1 LFSAVS
7 ETYKSLSAKWT
18 DLLPLSLKHL
28 NLYIDLE
35 YLADLSRFFGFDIRL
50 FAPPIFINFRE
61 TPPFG
66 LSKGGVDHF
75 GDSILCS
82 LNSSE
87 KKIIQ
92 TLNLSAF

>member
-1 LFSAVS
+1 M
-7 ETYKSLSAKWT
+7 

-66 LSKGGVDHF
+66 LSKGGVNNF
-75 GDSILCS
+75 RDSTLCS
-82 LNSSE
+82 LNSFE
-87 KKIIQ
+87 KDYIQ
-92 TLNLSAF
+92 TVNLSAF